1 MRCPEEGRTDHEA
14 TCRSGS
20 ICVRYADSSSTVIVD
35 GLVVASA
42 LQAEER
48 CAIRSGTGFAAA
60 DFLAVMSR
68 DLVVVDT
75 APDEAN
81 PLLSFQSESEI
92 ASARRA
98 SKRIASRR
106 RRLAARRRSWLRAVR
121 ARYTACLKSE
131 RLRHEVLRWTVSLSL
146 FLGGVVV
153 GGLMAAPDAGTQ
165 PRVDSTA
172 PAVPALSSADKSVT
186 PPSPADSNVTGTA
199 GTTVTVA
206 EDAPPVVTPE
216 PKPVAPRVR
225 GHRGTL
231 VVNSTPRGA
240 EVFVNNRLAGRTP
253 LVIRSEPAGSRAIRL
268 SLDGYRSWSR
278 GVNVIANRSTTVT
291 ARLNRED

>member
-1 MRCPEEGRTDHEA
+1 MPPQ
-14 TCRSGS
+14 
-20 ICVRYADSSSTVIVD
+20 V
-35 GLVVASA
+35 
-42 LQAEER
+42 
-48 CAIRSGTGFAAA
+48 
-60 DFLAVMSR
+60 
-68 DLVVVDT
+68 VVVDT
-75 APDEAN
+75 PPDEAN

-98 SKRIASRR
+98 SKRHASRR
-106 RRLAARRRSWLRAVR
+106 RRLAARRRSWQRAVQS
-121 ARYTACLKSE
+121 AYTACLKNE

-146 FLGGVVV
+146 FIGGVVV
-153 GGLMAAPDAGTQ
+153 GGLMAAPDAGSQ
-165 PRVDSTA
+165 PRAEAAGS
-172 PAVPALSSADKSVT
+172 PVPAPSSADKLSSADKRVI
-186 PPSPADSNVTGTA
+186 PPMQADANVTGTA

-216 PKPVAPRVR
+216 AKPVAPRVR

-240 EVFVNNRLAGRTP
+240 EVFVNNRPAGRTP
-253 LVIRSEPAGSRAIRL
+253 LVIRSQPAGSRAIRI

-278 GVNVIANRSTTVT
+278 GVNVVANRSTTVT